1 MKPSVWDFLIDLDMS
16 THQDVLY
23 LDIRIR
29 LYWQGDIPNLHL
41 VYIPVF
47 NRHTGEKMFNI
58 SANFFDCIYREQ
70 QNILVG
76 IATDG
81 SHSMTGRIQGLA
93 TRFEQG
99 VIPGLMWI

>member
-1 MKPSVWDFLIDLDMS
+1 MLMKPSVWDFLIDLDMS

-47 NRHTGEKMFNI
+47 NRHTGEKRSTYLQSFFTV
-58 SANFFDCIYREQ
+58 SAKSDK
-70 QNILVG
+70 
-76 IATDG
+76 
-81 SHSMTGRIQGLA
+81 
-93 TRFEQG
+93 RFLWELR
-99 VIPGLMWI
+99 LMAPTA